1 MQKFFIIFFGEREA
15 MTSSVEKIGS
25 NQAEEKSGVY
35 LKSLNKRFGRVVAVD
50 DVTLH
55 VREGE
60 FVTLLGPSGSGKTTT
75 LMMIAGFEPPTSG
88 NILIRGEN
96 VLLVSPWKRN
106 IGMVFQNYALF
117 PHMTVFDNIAFPL
130 RMRKIGKGEIT
141 SRLGRVLELVKLPGF
156 ESRYPKQLSGGQ
168 QQRVALARAL
178 VYDPPVL
185 LMDEPLG
192 ALDKK
197 LREYMQIE
205 IRTIQRE
212 LRITS
217 LYVTHD
223 QQEALTMSDRIAVF
237 NEGKIQQVGTPDELY
252 ETPGNRFVAD
262 FIGES
267 NFIEGKIIQ
276 LDEETASVAT
286 RDKSLVIPCPRLPGF
301 ALDQE
306 VHVVI
311 RPEKIKFLDNSDS
324 IPIALQGTVEELIYI
339 GDIMRYRIRVSDH
352 QTLDLKQ
359 QISHGVKEF
368 GRGDR
373 VAIGWSPADMR
384 IL

>member
-1 MQKFFIIFFGEREA
+1 MNTDDRQE
-15 MTSSVEKIGS
+15 SSDLM
-25 NQAEEKSGVY
+25 EEKSGVC
-35 LKSLNKRFGRVVAVD
+35 LKSLTKRFGRVVAVD
-50 DVTLH
+50 DIMLH

-88 NILIRGEN
+88 EILIRGEN

-130 RMRKIGKGEIT
+130 HMRKIGKEEIAN
-141 SRLGRVLELVKLPGF
+141 RVGRVLELVKLPGF
-156 ESRYPKQLSGGQ
+156 ENRYPKQLSGGQ

-205 IRTIQRE
+205 IRTIQRD
-212 LRITS
+212 LKITS

-252 ETPGNRFVAD
+252 ETPGNLFVAD

-267 NFIEGKIIQ
+267 NFIEGKIIH
-276 LDEETASVAT
+276 LDDETASVAT
-286 RDKSLVIPCPRLPGF
+286 KDKNLVIPCSRQPDL

-306 VHVVI
+306 VHLVI
-311 RPEKIKFLDNSDS
+311 RPEKVKFLGSSDS
-324 IPIALQGTVEELIYI
+324 SPIALDGTVEELIYI
-339 GDIMRYRIRVSDH
+339 GDIMRYRIRVSDD

-359 QISHGVKEF
+359 QISHGVKAF
-368 GRGDR
+368 KRGDR
-373 VAIGWSPADMR
+373 VAVGWSPADMR

>member
-1 MQKFFIIFFGEREA
+1 MNTDDRQENSDR
-15 MTSSVEKIGS
+15 
-25 NQAEEKSGVY
+25 AEEKGGVY
-35 LKSLNKRFGRVVAVD
+35 LKSLTKRFGRIVAVD

-60 FVTLLGPSGSGKTTT
+60 FVTLLGPSGSGKTTS

-88 NILIRGEN
+88 DILIRGDN
-96 VLLVSPWKRN
+96 VLLVSPWRRN

-130 RMRKIGKGEIT
+130 RMRKIGKEEIT

-267 NFIEGKIIQ
+267 NFIEGRIIQ

-286 RDKSLVIPCPRLPGF
+286 RDKSLVIPCPRLPAL

-306 VHVVI
+306 VQLVI
-311 RPEKIKFLDNSDS
+311 RPEKVKFVDRSQS
-324 IPIALQGTVEELIYI
+324 APVVLQGTVEELIYI

-359 QISHGVKEF
+359 QISHGVKAF

-373 VAIGWSPADMR
+373 VAVGWSPADMR

>member
-1 MQKFFIIFFGEREA
+1 LQKLFIIFFGEREA

-267 NFIEGKIIQ
+267 NFIEGRIIQ

-311 RPEKIKFLDNSDS
+311 RPEKIKFLDNSHS